1 MALFVR
7 IRITSGCDFIHNIIA
22 SNSMEQEALS
32 ASNSM
37 EQEALSASNSME
49 QEALSASNSMEQEAL
64 SDRKSTRLNSSHV
77 RTARMPSSAW

>member
-1 MALFVR
+1 MMALFVR

-37 EQEALSASNSME
+37 EQEALSANNSME
-49 QEALSASNSMEQEAL
+49 QEALSASNSMDLRA
-64 SDRKSTRLNSSHV
+64 SSFKPMFIRWRSTGPECNYL
-77 RTARMPSSAW
+77 